1 MSWEREYAPVIPAFR
16 KLRLQDHKFK
26 AGLGNTERAC
36 LKKKK
41 ITNTK
46 ITLMK
51 YTLKTIKR
59 NNKINRHPNTKKP
72 CI

>member
-36 LKKKK
+36 LKKK
-41 ITNTK
+41 NH
-46 ITLMK
+46 K
-51 YTLKTIKR
+51 YKNHINEIYIK
-59 NNKINRHPNTKKP
+59 NNKKE
-72 CI
+72 